1 MSQNKFSPQQQEFI
15 KGTNALGEALM
26 ELLSYLE
33 GKSPVIQE
41 AATKHFMG
49 ILLFPDEVD
58 RMMLSR
64 MVSI

>member
-1 MSQNKFSPQQQEFI
+1 
-15 KGTNALGEALM
+15 M